1 MNQFGYK
8 LIVCLLSLILVFT
21 ASEGVAQERVLNLY
35 SARHYQ
41 TDESLYSNFTKS
53 TGIKINRIEAGD
65 DVLLERIKNEG
76 INSPADVLL
85 IVDAARLWSAQQAGL
100 FTPVKSAVLE
110 KRIPANL
117 RDPEGHW
124 FGLSSRARV
133 IVYNK
138 TAVNPIDVQT
148 YEDLADPKNKSKVCT
163 RSSGHPYM
171 LSLGGAMIEHLGE
184 ARAQQWSRGVV
195 ANFARSPRGGDVDQI
210 RAVASGECTVAL
222 TNSYYFVRL
231 MRSNKPEDR
240 EIITKVGY
248 VWPNQSSWGT
258 HINIS
263 GAGVPKHAPN
273 RENAI
278 KFLEYLASDEA
289 QIYFANGNNEW
300 PAVATAVAKNP
311 ELDSLGKFKA
321 DILSITVMGKNT
333 PRAQKMFDR
342 AGYK

>member
-1 MNQFGYK
+1 
-8 LIVCLLSLILVFT
+8 
-21 ASEGVAQERVLNLY
+21 
-35 SARHYQ
+35 
-41 TDESLYSNFTKS
+41 
-53 TGIKINRIEAGD
+53 
-65 DVLLERIKNEG
+65 
-76 INSPADVLL
+76 
-85 IVDAARLWSAQQAGL
+85 
-100 FTPVKSAVLE
+100 
-110 KRIPANL
+110 
-117 RDPEGHW
+117 
-124 FGLSSRARV
+124 
-133 IVYNK
+133 
-138 TAVNPIDVQT
+138 
-148 YEDLADPKNKSKVCT
+148 
-163 RSSGHPYM
+163 
-171 LSLGGAMIEHLGE
+171 MIEHLGE